1 MAARSDGRGPGQ
13 GRHLL
18 RVRLAALGQRV
29 SRKHPSHGAPQGS
42 LRRAEAPD
50 LLRDR
55 ASTLRPVSNGMKAA
69 RVLIFA
75 PADQTGETHRKLEAE
90 GCELRLGKASWDTP
104 QGNSQPEM
112 VLMAQEGDALM
123 GTSIR
128 NTPISRTVMEA
139 GKNLRIVAKYTIG
152 TDDVDVEA
160 ATELGILVTHGPT
173 ESNWGGVAEGT
184 ITAMLT
190 MLKKVRE
197 RDRHLKQRGEW
208 RDPGL
213 QGTYFGSRADGYA
226 GITLGLI
233 GLGRIGSRIATLM
246 RPWEA
251 RILTYDPYV
260 PHTKF
265 AEHGVQRVDLDTLL
279 RESDVV
285 SLHVVLTRET
295 RHMIGAAQLALMKP
309 TAILINTSR
318 GPCVQEP
325 ALVEALFRN
334 QIAGA
339 ALDVFEEEPLSQD
352 SQLRN
357 LGDKVL
363 LSPHMVSSNV
373 GSGLG
378 PGIRWATE
386 SVLRAMRGKVPD
398 NVYNK
403 EVIPRWERR
412 FGGTSVWASG
422 SR

>member
-1 MAARSDGRGPGQ
+1 MSAGK
-13 GRHLL
+13 
-18 RVRLAALGQRV
+18 VFV
-29 SRKHPSHGAPQGS
+29 
-42 LRRAEAPD
+42 
-50 LLRDR
+50 
-55 ASTLRPVSNGMKAA
+55 
-69 RVLIFA
+69 FA
-75 PADQTGETHRKLEAE
+75 PVDDPGRPEARLEDS
-90 GCELRLGKASWDTP
+90 GCELLLGKASWDTP
-104 QGNSQPEM
+104 QGNSEPEM
-112 VLMAQEGDALM
+112 ITMARGCDALM

-128 NTPISRTVMEA
+128 NAPISRAIMQSSE
-139 GKNLRIVAKYTIG
+139 KLRVVAKYTIG

-190 MLKKVRE
+190 MLKRVRE
-197 RDRHLKQRGEW
+197 RDRHLKESGGW
-208 RDPGL
+208 RDQKL
-213 QGTYFGSRADGYA
+213 QGTYLGSRPDGYQ

-246 RPWEA
+246 RPWNF
-251 RILTYDPYV
+251 RILATDPYV
-260 PHTKF
+260 PAEKF
-265 AEHGVQRVDLDTLL
+265 IAHGVIRVDLDTLL

-295 RHMIGAAQLALMKP
+295 RHMIDAKRLALMKS

-325 ALVEALFRN
+325 ALIEALFKG

-339 ALDVFEEEPLSQD
+339 ALDVFEEEPLSAD
-352 SQLRN
+352 SSLRN

-363 LSPHMVSSNV
+363 LSPHMVSSNI

-378 PGIRWATE
+378 PGIRWAIE
-386 SVLRAMRGKVPD
+386 SVLTALRGDVPD

-403 EVIPRWERR
+403 DVIPRWTRR
-412 FGGTSVWASG
+412 FGGTSVW
-422 SR
+422 R